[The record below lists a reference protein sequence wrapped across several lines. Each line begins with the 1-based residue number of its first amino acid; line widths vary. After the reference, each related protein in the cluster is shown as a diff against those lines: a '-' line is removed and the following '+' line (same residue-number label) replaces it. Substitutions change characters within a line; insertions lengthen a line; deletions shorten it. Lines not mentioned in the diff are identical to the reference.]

1 MGTSTDA
8 IICYGIAV
16 DEEAELPWATAP
28 DGDIDEWWRKEI
40 HGYTPTFE
48 LFTPD
53 GNYIDGVE
61 PDASRVDAFFAER
74 DAFDKQYPL
83 PITLVMHCSGNSPMW
98 IIAAKLTY
106 LSANRGHPQVF
117 DPHQLMYDPDD
128 ASALRKFCATHLGID
143 TEPQWL
149 LCSLWF

>member
-61 PDASRVDAFFAER
+61 ADASRVDAFFAER
-74 DAFDKQYPL
+74 DAARTQ
-83 PITLVMHCSGNSPMW
+83 G
-98 IIAAKLTY
+98 AAE
-106 LSANRGHPQVF
+106 R
-117 DPHQLMYDPDD
+117 
-128 ASALRKFCATHLGID
+128 R
-143 TEPQWL
+143 
-149 LCSLWF
+149 